1 MRLFIKNIKQLI
13 GTHSEDVQI
22 ISGSDMNV
30 LPMIEHAF
38 LAVEEG
44 KIVAFGSMEDWP
56 GITDWRDLEVIDA
69 EGKCVLPLWCDS
81 HTHTVFAGTREGEF
95 VDRINGLSYEEI
107 AQRGGGILNSATQM
121 AKMSEEQLYA
131 EALERAKNLIR
142 MGTGA
147 LEIKSGYGLNPEAEL
162 KMLRVIKKLKE
173 ALPIPVKSSFLGAHA
188 LPPEYKGRKSEYVHL
203 MMNEV
208 LPKAIDEGLVDYVDI
223 FTEEGYFDLDDTL
236 VVLEAGK
243 KHGLKAKIHVNQFN
257 AIGGVKLAVEHGA
270 LSVDHLE
277 VLTEAD
283 VAALKGSSTI
293 PVALPSC
300 SFFLG
305 IPYTPVKPLMD
316 AGLPLALAT
325 DYNPGST
332 PSGNMNFVVSLACIQ
347 MKMTPEAAVN
357 AATIN
362 GAAAMEL
369 SEEVGSI
376 ALGKR
381 ANFMITKPMK
391 SFHLMPYAFGENHIS
406 EVYVNGERFV

>member
-13 GTHSEDVQI
+13 GTHSEDVHLV
-22 ISGSDMNV
+22 SGKDMNV

-38 LAVEEG
+38 LAVEDG
-44 KIVAFGSMEDWP
+44 RIVAFGAMEDWP

-107 AQRGGGILNSATQM
+107 AQRGGGILNSAAQM

-162 KMLRVIKKLKE
+162 KMLRVIKRLKE

-236 VVLEAGK
+236 AVLDAGK
-243 KHGLKAKIHVNQFN
+243 KYGLKAKIHVNQFN
-257 AIGGVKLAVEHGA
+257 AIGGVKLAVDHGA

-305 IPYTPVKPLMD
+305 IPYTPVKPLME

-369 SEEVGSI
+369 AEEVGSI